1 MKTFILIALLLSV
14 TVINHADARSLKRKP
29 AQAETGAEAVAAAGD
44 GKEVQITDYVVKIKE
59 DDGGVNVLFSKS
71 KATYYL
77 ALDTANYDSMRKALE
92 ESLKTKK
99 PVSVT
104 ADATLSNIVE
114 VK

>member
-1 MKTFILIALLLSV
+1 MKTFILIALLFSV
-14 TVINHADARSLKRKP
+14 TLVEYAEARSLKRKP
-29 AQAETGAEAVAAAGD
+29 AQAEVSLEGD
-44 GKEVQITDYVVKIKE
+44 GQQIHLTDYVVKIKE

-77 ALDTANYDSMRKALE
+77 ALDTANYDSMRKSLE